1 MKNCLNYDF
10 NDSGDFHDFF
20 SFQFSIFNF
29 QLFITVCTVI
39 FVILPS
45 LHIEGVDG
53 FIIVR
58 HTIHQLKKDLPDG
71 LNFHLEGLYKEER
84 EPWMESD
91 CNFEYVYQD
100 IPSFIEAYNGFMNQ
114 SSLARIVGINTGQ
127 MRQYATGLKR
137 PTKRT
142 LQRIESGLK
151 RYAGDLQ
158 TVSFR

>member
-1 MKNCLNYDF
+1 MKMLKV
-10 NDSGDFHDFF
+10 
-20 SFQFSIFNF
+20 I
-29 QLFITVCTVI
+29 VCKAGNGV
-39 FVILPS
+39 S
-45 LHIEGVDG
+45 AHIEGVDG

-71 LNFHLEGLYKEER
+71 LNFYLEGLYKEER

-91 CNFEYVYQD
+91 YNFEYVYQD

-137 PTKRT
+137 PTTKT